1 MSDGS
6 IAPEPQRRRD
16 VAEREANA
24 KKMTVLALD
33 TGTRAGSAAL
43 VRDGEVLAAV
53 EGDPART
60 HGERLPADLLRL
72 LASAGT
78 DLADVDLLAVS
89 SGPGS
94 FTSVRVGVATV
105 QALALVHRCPV
116 VPVSTLDAVARELS
130 AATAGTDL
138 LASWMDG
145 QRGEVFAA
153 LYTRETQAERILVPP
168 AAGRPDDVLDGWAGH
183 MEGRT
188 VAFGG
193 DAVTATRDRLDAR
206 FGARAIL
213 ADRLPPLAPTLAR
226 LAAERAGRGETV
238 APHAIQPVYVRRPDA
253 EIARDRARSRAPR
266 RGAARD
272 PGGGGRSPS

>member
-1 MSDGS
+1 
-6 IAPEPQRRRD
+6 
-16 VAEREANA
+16 
-24 KKMTVLALD
+24 MTILALE

-43 VRDGEVLAAV
+43 VRDGDLLAAI

-72 LASAGT
+72 LAAQRV

-94 FTSVRVGVATV
+94 FTSVRVGVATI
-105 QALALVHRCPV
+105 QALALVRKCPV
-116 VPVSTLDAVARELS
+116 VPVSTLDAVARGLS

-153 LYTRETQAERILVPP
+153 LYARATGGERPLIP
-168 AAGRPDDVLDGWAGH
+168 AAAGAPDEVLDSWADRLA
-183 MEGRT
+183 GRT
-188 VAFGG
+188 IAFGG
-193 DAVTATRDRLDAR
+193 DGVRSSRDLLDAR
-206 FGARAIL
+206 FGPRATL
-213 ADRLPPLAPTLAR
+213 SGRLPPLAPILAR

-238 APHAIQPVYVRRPDA
+238 TPHAIQPVYVRRPDA
-253 EIARDRARSRAPR
+253 EIARDRRI
-266 RGAARD
+266 ARD
-272 PGGGGRSPS
+272 PRTAKRFSP

>member
-1 MSDGS
+1 M
-6 IAPEPQRRRD
+6 
-16 VAEREANA
+16 
-24 KKMTVLALD
+24 
-33 TGTRAGSAAL
+33 
-43 VRDGEVLAAV
+43 
-53 EGDPART
+53 
-60 HGERLPADLLRL
+60 
-72 LASAGT
+72 
-78 DLADVDLLAVS
+78 
-89 SGPGS
+89 
-94 FTSVRVGVATV
+94 ATI
-105 QALALVHRCPV
+105 QALALVHGCPV

-153 LYTRETQAERILVPP
+153 LYTRATHAERILMPP
-168 AAGRPDDVLDGWAGH
+168 AAGKPDDVLDGWADH
-183 MEGRT
+183 IDGRT

-193 DAVTATRDRLDAR
+193 DGIRATRDRLDAR

-238 APHAIQPVYVRRPDA
+238 TPHAIQPVYVRRPDA

-266 RGAARD
+266 RPAARD
-272 PGGGGRSPS
+272 PLRGGRSPS